1 MTAYKDDQGRMARMF
16 AFWSLVLMALFGC
29 SFLFDML
36 FDNVDALARNWVEG
50 KIPVL
55 RVHLN
60 GALAIS
66 AIVFAG
72 LVLLIWRWQQRER
85 VADFLIDTEHE
96 LKKVTWP
103 TYEDVVNSSMVV
115 VICVLVLMGFL
126 ALTDWF
132 LGKVF
137 ERILL
142 G

>member
-1 MTAYKDDQGRMARMF
+1 
-16 AFWSLVLMALFGC
+16 
-29 SFLFDML
+29 
-36 FDNVDALARNWVEG
+36 
-50 KIPVL
+50 
-55 RVHLN
+55 VHLN